1 MFPGAAGART
11 MGRQVGSRAHR
22 RALPGTRAPARPLAS
37 PPARCGGGERL
48 HQGAAR
54 GARVTT
60 KPPRA
65 AGEDGEDAGTASSIL
80 ALAPPPSA
88 SPRPQTPRLFAPQPG
103 RGPRWREEREAE
115 KEGEREEEE
124 VVWLSPGIRI
134 GAGQGCGSRQ
144 LIRPR
149 GSGRGGLGRGC
160 SHSAHPGSG
169 PPPFLAAQ
177 SPRGHRALT
186 LRVGAARTLGEAQ
199 LPAGRTIRTL
209 RMNDD
214 SAAHQERARVTPASA
229 DANPPWALRAE
240 PGRSGWLWGNL
251 LGTGWRALGPTP
263 IPAGRTS
270 VGGGGGVCAR
280 ARTLYVCLWLT
291 LGRLAP
297 PLFPRN
303 VFQGSRLGA
312 RDPGRKWTQ
321 PMVVDVFVSCIPRA
335 SHAPNVSPP
344 VTPPPLHSM
353 VIKMAQLSALHH
365 FFP

>member
-1 MFPGAAGART
+1 
-11 MGRQVGSRAHR
+11 MGRQVGSRPHR

-60 KPPRA
+60 QPPRA

-80 ALAPPPSA
+80 APAPPPSA

-103 RGPRWREEREAE
+103 RGPRRREEREAE

-124 VVWLSPGIRI
+124 VVWLSPGIRL
-134 GAGQGCGSRQ
+134 GAGQGCGRRQ

-149 GSGRGGLGRGC
+149 GSGRAGLGRGC

-169 PPPFLAAQ
+169 PPPSLAAQ

-229 DANPPWALRAE
+229 DANPPRALRAE

-270 VGGGGGVCAR
+270 A
-280 ARTLYVCLWLT
+280 
-291 LGRLAP
+291 
-297 PLFPRN
+297 
-303 VFQGSRLGA
+303 GSRLGA

-353 VIKMAQLSALHH
+353 RNCGQMTSVKCISVPGIKEETKTTTSPGEKNEARATPHSPKEH
-365 FFP
+365 